1 VCDHGIIDPTLHP
14 ETATFPDSCQ
24 VSLILPDTQLLDKKD
39 GTVIGLRDV
48 VTKKY
53 RVQLADET
61 TVAAWGRAIVEVN
74 EEQLK
79 WIDQSK
85 WPVQLHENQN
95 SKEREYAG
103 NDKAGRHKSLPT
115 RPYIST
121 RRPQLL
127 AAAALGT
134 SDAKPLH
141 LHHLNSVNVSA
152 APVHRAATPTGST
165 QLRQRLQKA
174 QLSTPGARTPL
185 KQANSL
191 RCTFSLHSFI
201 RHPSTLLQHPRSQ
214 IIHSYSSRAR
224 HFRRAFVKPSRCW

>member
-24 VSLILPDTQLLDKKD
+24 VSLILPDTKLLDKKD
-39 GTVIGLRDV
+39 GTVVGLRDA

-85 WPVQLHENQN
+85 WPVQLHENQI
-95 SKEREYAG
+95 SKEREFAG
-103 NDKAGRHKSLPT
+103 SDKAGRPKSLPT

-121 RRPQLL
+121 HRPPLL
-127 AAAALGT
+127 AALGT
-134 SDAKPLH
+134 RDSKPLH
-141 LHHLNSVNVSA
+141 PHHLNPVKVSA
-152 APVHRAATPTGST
+152 APVYRADTPTGST
-165 QLRQRLQKA
+165 QPRLSLQKA
-174 QLSTPGARTPL
+174 QRSTPGVRTSI
-185 KQANSL
+185 KHANSL
-191 RCTFSLHSFI
+191 RCTALNSFI
-201 RHPSTLLQHPRSQ
+201 CHPSTLLQQPRSQ
-214 IIHSYSSRAR
+214 IIHSHSSLAL
-224 HFRRAFVKPSRCW
+224 HFRHACVKQSRCW